1 MKFGRGRP
9 ADADG
14 PGSEGGGTLPIDF
27 MYDPAWTVLVA
38 PLLRGEANPRSLTRL
53 PRKDR
58 DYIYRAVSHIESP
71 ISVERTRAWY
81 QEAPSA
87 NTAALVGAAKVRD
100 ARRIRMG
107 RRLFD
112 MTPSESQ
119 RYTVILADAESF
131 LLNACSHY
139 PDSVLP
145 WIPRIDLARGLSLG
159 PDEILRRFAEAQ
171 ARERWNF
178 LAAEATFTGLLPS
191 WSGSYELLF
200 RLGTDAMADT
210 PRGHAARSLVATA
223 EAERIMNDRNL
234 NLSHMP
240 ARSGLDFTRLFVHH
254 VRALPDELD
263 PDDVIGLGAF
273 MFVAIPRNK
282 EEAEA
287 VLLGLELL
295 HGRCGGQPYDTLNN
309 PLAWFGRTLAS
320 RESEA
325 RALLVA

>member
-1 MKFGRGRP
+1 MKFGRGRVT
-9 ADADG
+9 DADR
-14 PGSEGGGTLPIDF
+14 PDSEGGGALPIDF
-27 MYDPAWTVLVA
+27 MRDSAWTVLIA
-38 PLLRGEANPRSLTRL
+38 PLLHGEANPRSLARL

-58 DYIYRAVSHIESP
+58 DYIYRAVSHIGSP

-87 NTAALVGAAKVRD
+87 NVAALVGAAKVKD

-112 MTPSESQ
+112 LTPTESQ
-119 RYTVILADAESF
+119 RYAVILADAESF
-131 LLNACSHY
+131 LLNACAHF

-145 WIPRIDLARGLSLG
+145 WIPRIDLARGLGLG

-178 LAAEATFTGLLPS
+178 LAAEATFAGLQPS
-191 WSGSYELLF
+191 SSGSYELLF
-200 RLGTDAMADT
+200 RLGTDAMTGT
-210 PRGHAARSLVATA
+210 PPGHAARSLVATA

-240 ARSGLDFTRLFVHH
+240 ARSGVDFTRLFVHH

-263 PDDVIGLGAF
+263 PDDVIALGAF
-273 MFVAIPRNK
+273 MFVAIPRDR

-295 HGRCGGQPYDTLNN
+295 RGRCGGEPYGSLND

-325 RALLVA
+325 RALLA

>member
-1 MKFGRGRP
+1 MKFGRGKA
-9 ADADG
+9 ADAGTPD
-14 PGSEGGGTLPIDF
+14 SEGRGSLPIDF
-27 MYDPAWTVLVA
+27 MHDSAWTVLVG
-38 PLLRGEANPRSLTRL
+38 PILRGEVEPRTLTRL
-53 PRKDR
+53 PRRDR
-58 DYIYRAVSHIESP
+58 DYIYRMVSHIESP
-71 ISVERTRAWY
+71 VSVERTQSWY
-81 QEAPSA
+81 REAPSA

-100 ARRIRMG
+100 ARRIRRG

-112 MTPSESQ
+112 MSPSESQ
-119 RYTVILADAESF
+119 RYAVILADAESF
-131 LLNACSHY
+131 LLNACTHF
-139 PDSVLP
+139 PDAVLP

-171 ARERWNF
+171 SRERWNF

-200 RLGTDAMADT
+200 TLGKEAMAGT

-234 NLSHMP
+234 NVSLMP
-240 ARSGLDFTRLFVHH
+240 SRSGIDFNRLFVHH
-254 VRALPDELD
+254 VRALPDDLD
-263 PDDVIGLGAF
+263 PDDVVGLGAF
-273 MFVAIPRNK
+273 MFVAIPRDK

-287 VLLGLELL
+287 VFLGLELL
-295 HGRCGGQPYDTLNN
+295 RGRCGGRPYDTLND

-325 RALLVA
+325 RTLLA